1 LPRSF
6 PEAELGAALGA
17 APARWEPVVSGGYG
31 SNTLHWRVELD
42 DGSSVFVK
50 DANDEDAAGWLRDE
64 YRVYRSLEAPFLAR
78 FLAWYDR
85 ERTLLVLED
94 LSAAHWPPPWR
105 RGDVDAVL
113 ARLEVVAATPAPPE
127 LPPLE
132 DVRER
137 LNGWNLVADDPR
149 PLLSTGLVTQ
159 DWLEAALPALLDAG
173 RACDLSG
180 DALVHLDV
188 RSDNLCFHEGR
199 VVFVDWNLACV
210 GNPLIDV
217 VAWLPSLRLEGGP
230 DPWHLV
236 PESNGLAAL
245 IAGYFASRAG
255 LPTPATAPRVRPF
268 QRAQAEVALPWA
280 ARELGL
286 PPPKLAL

>member
-1 LPRSF
+1 M
-6 PEAELGAALGA
+6 
-17 APARWEPVVSGGYG
+17 RWEPVVSGGYG
-31 SNTLHWRVELD
+31 SNSLHWRVELE
-42 DGSSVFVK
+42 DGSSAFVK
-50 DANDEDAAGWLRDE
+50 EANDADSAGWLRDE
-64 YRVYRSLEAPFLAR
+64 LRVYRSLEAPFLAR
-78 FLAWYDR
+78 FLGWHDD

-94 LSAAHWPPPWR
+94 LAAAHWPPPWR
-105 RGDVDAVL
+105 PGEVDAVL
-113 ARLEVVAATPAPPE
+113 AALDEVAATPAPPE
-127 LPPLE
+127 LPRLE
-132 DVRER
+132 GLRER
-137 LNGWNLVADDPR
+137 LNGWRLVVDDPE

-159 DWLEAALPALLDAG
+159 TWLEAALPALLEAG
-173 RACDLSG
+173 ETCDLSG
-180 DALVHLDV
+180 HALVHLDV
-188 RSDNLCFHEGR
+188 RSDNLCLHDER

-210 GNPLIDV
+210 GNPLADV

-230 DPWHLV
+230 DPWDLI

-286 PPPKLAL
+286 PPP